1 MVNWWEKLIPEVEL
15 LVNKFQVLFV
25 FSCIIVHTVM
35 QECKLYNMG
44 ASNPDL
50 AYAEM
55 RDQGS
60 NLCIEQ
66 ANVIQAESGTAWVTP
81 SWHTSLQ
88 NSNNSK

>member
-1 MVNWWEKLIPEVEL
+1 
-15 LVNKFQVLFV
+15 
-25 FSCIIVHTVM
+25 M

-66 ANVIQAESGTAWVTP
+66 ANVIQAESGTA
-81 SWHTSLQ
+81 
-88 NSNNSK
+88 